1 MALLREIAAEAAA
14 GQTAAAVSVETAAVL
29 EQTAAAGEKTAA
41 VAETAVAGTAVAV
54 ETAAEESFGSVI
66 AADCQSLAV
75 AAVES

>member
-14 GQTAAAVSVETAAVL
+14 GQTAAVSGGETAAVL

-41 VAETAVAGTAVAV
+41 VAERAAAGTAAAV

-75 AAVES
+75 AAVVS

>member
-1 MALLREIAAEAAA
+1 MALLRKIAAEAAA
-14 GQTAAAVSVETAAVL
+14 GQTAAVSGETAAVL

-41 VAETAVAGTAVAV
+41 VAERAVAGTAAAV